1 MRTLYLLLATG
12 FLPVFQACHSH
23 NTATTGHPAW
33 ADSVCEQTTRRLRE
47 GQMQQAIHWLD
58 SSYATLSNPG
68 TTDLWKKYNLKG
80 SYYTDYQRDITARWA
95 CVDSMEMV
103 LKGAEK
109 QYPFEYTQTQVKKGS
124 LLLLEKKYV
133 QAFKVYFDGRKF
145 AEQELDNCSLSEF
158 DGCLAKICYQ
168 QEEFLKAIPFAK
180 RAYEEIMH
188 CPISDNF
195 YQSFII
201 PQGLMNTIALCYE
214 RAKQPDSA
222 IVYYQHAL
230 QSIASREKYFT
241 GRENDIAVARGVV
254 EGNIGGNYISLH
266 NFAEAEKHLRES
278 IRINDRPGRAIE
290 DAQTAR
296 NKLTDL
302 FLKQEKFAQA
312 DSLLTQLEK
321 DILTQ
326 RGKSLEA
333 DQVIGKWINLKWK
346 YYEKKGDIP
355 KAYEYMKRYRAFDD
369 SMALVR
375 SALKHTDLTESMKDQ
390 EHAFQ
395 LTLLQKNG
403 QIKTAWLAA
412 AVVFLLM
419 AIGLTVVIFYYLKRS
434 RYQIK
439 KLTSFNGHMRSAL
452 NALKQSQ
459 EENKKLLKMV
469 AHDLRNPINNMT
481 AIADVM
487 LEEPNRSESDRQLL
501 EMLKTSGN
509 NSLQLVTDLLHT
521 NARQNLEK
529 SPVDMEQLL
538 HYCVE
543 MLMHKAQ
550 AKTQKLQLQT
560 IPATLL
566 LNQESIWRVF
576 TNLITNAIK
585 FSSRNATIT
594 VRMEKRPGEV
604 LIQVIDTG
612 LGISS
617 EMQGKVFDMFT
628 RAQRRGTNGE
638 ESFGM
643 GLSISKQIVEAHG
656 GRISFESEPGKGSIF
671 CVTLPDNAVAE

>member
-1 MRTLYLLLATG
+1 MRTLYLLLITG
-12 FLPVFQACHSH
+12 FLPVFQACRSY
-23 NTATTGHPAW
+23 NDAYPGHPAW
-33 ADSVCEQTTRRLRE
+33 ADSVCENATRLLRA
-47 GQMQQAIHWLD
+47 GKTQQALHQLD
-58 SSYATLSNPG
+58 SAYATLSHPG
-68 TTDLWKKYNLKG
+68 ATDLWKKYNLKG
-80 SYYTDYQRDITARWA
+80 NYYTDYQPDVAARWA
-95 CVDSMEMV
+95 CIDSMEQV
-103 LKGAEK
+103 LAHVKNH
-109 QYPFEYTQTQVKKGS
+109 YPFEYTQTQVKKGS

-133 QAFKVYFDGRKF
+133 QAFKVYFDARKF
-145 AEQELDNCSLSEF
+145 AEQNLDSCSLSEL

-180 RAYEEIMH
+180 KAYGEIMH
-188 CPISDNF
+188 CPISNNF

-201 PQGLMNTIALCYE
+201 PQGLMNTIALCFE
-214 RAKQPDSA
+214 RAKMPDSA
-222 IVYYQHAL
+222 IVYYKLAL
-230 QSIASREKYFT
+230 QSIADRAQFFT
-241 GRENDIAVARGVV
+241 QRENDIAVARGVV
-254 EGNIGGNYISLH
+254 EGNIGGNYIRLK
-266 NFAEAEKHLRES
+266 NFSEAEKHLRES
-278 IRINDRPGRAIE
+278 ILINDRPGRAVE
-290 DAQTAR
+290 DAQTAK

-302 FLKQEKFAQA
+302 FLKQDKFAQA
-312 DSLLTQLEK
+312 DSLLNQLEK
-321 DILTQ
+321 DILSK

-369 SMALVR
+369 SMTLVR
-375 SALKHTDLTESMKDQ
+375 SALKHTDLTETLKDQ
-390 EHAFQ
+390 EHAFE
-395 LTLLQKNG
+395 LTLLKKNS
-403 QIKTAWLAA
+403 QIKTAWLVT
-412 AVVFLLM
+412 AVVFLFM
-419 AIGLTVVIFYYLKRS
+419 AIGLTFVILYYLKRS

-439 KLTSFNGHMRSAL
+439 KLTSLNGHMRSAL

-487 LEEPNRSESDRQLL
+487 LEEPERSDADRQLL

-529 SPVDMEQLL
+529 SPADMEQLL

-543 MLMHKAQ
+543 MLLHKAQ
-550 AKTQKLQLQT
+550 AKTQKLNLQT

-585 FSSRNATIT
+585 FSPRNATIT
-594 VRMEKRPGEV
+594 IRMEQRPGEV
-604 LIQVIDTG
+604 LIQVIDNG
-612 LGISS
+612 LGIPAD
-617 EMQGKVFDMFT
+617 MQSKIFDVFT

-671 CVTLPDNAVAE
+671 CVTLPAGTPAE